1 LRKEAQIM
9 DVKYEAMSESGPQ
22 IVYIRSVAVAD
33 LPSELREQVG
43 EVTTVYSLNNSE
55 GEQLALVRDRP
66 QAFVLA
72 RMHDYL
78 PVSVH

>member
-1 LRKEAQIM
+1 M
-9 DVKYEAMSESGPQ
+9 DVKYEAMPESGPQ

-55 GEQLALVRDRP
+55 GEQLALVKDRP
-66 QAFVLA
+66 QAFDLA